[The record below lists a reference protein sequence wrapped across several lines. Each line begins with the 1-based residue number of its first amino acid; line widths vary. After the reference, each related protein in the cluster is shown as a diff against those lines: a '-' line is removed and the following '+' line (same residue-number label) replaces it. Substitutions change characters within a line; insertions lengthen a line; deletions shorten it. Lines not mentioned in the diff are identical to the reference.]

1 MIYNGYCFL
10 YTENNTERSW
20 RLSFQQ
26 TQLTDY
32 TMNTVALITPLLEL
46 PLRILFLS
54 WIELVSN
61 VYFNIYKKFMVSRKE
76 SPGHCPDSI
85 KWKNKSKNK
94 EQHKNVQK
102 WWNSEGWAPL
112 FNEKSKWLSPKSQCS
127 QLPCHA
133 TLIERA
139 TKISQCY
146 KNTKKA
152 HTHLY
157 TDFPWLLVGLWHN
170 KLQHNTEVKNIQT
183 TPNLPNI
190 TA

>member
-26 TQLTDY
+26 TQWTDY

-76 SPGHCPDSI
+76 SPGHCSDSI
-85 KWKNKSKNK
+85 GKTRAKIKNNIRMCKSDGTVKGEHRYLMRSQNDCPRK
-94 EQHKNVQK
+94 VSVLNSHAMQPLLREPQKFLNVIK
-102 WWNSEGWAPL
+102 IL
-112 FNEKSKWLSPKSQCS
+112 RR
-127 QLPCHA
+127 
-133 TLIERA
+133 LIH
-139 TKISQCY
+139 ICIQIF
-146 KNTKKA
+146 
-152 HTHLY
+152 L
-157 TDFPWLLVGLWHN
+157 DF
-170 KLQHNTEVKNIQT
+170 
-183 TPNLPNI
+183 
-190 TA
+190 